1 MPWRTPSWRDPAQA
15 MARDVMDLDGK
26 VVSRIVG
33 LPGQALELSS
43 LGIAPDGEE
52 GWLMATADGPSC
64 GAGASWGR
72 PWSGWPTSYWFEQR
86 LVLRGG
92 GQGLLEAIRRLGEH
106 ANQVEDLL
114 ARPRYLVL
122 MILATFAVI
131 L

>member
-1 MPWRTPSWRDPAQA
+1 
-15 MARDVMDLDGK
+15 
-26 VVSRIVG
+26 
-33 LPGQALELSS
+33 
-43 LGIAPDGEE
+43 PDGEE
-52 GWLMATADGPSC
+52 GWLTAEETIVR
-64 GAGASWGR
+64 GR
-72 PWSGWPTSYWFEQR
+72 GLLGRTLERVANALFWFEQR

-92 GQGLLEAIRRLGEH
+92 GQGLLEAIRRLGDQ